1 MSAADIWMPLYVPD
15 FLTATTHL
23 STEETGAYLLVLM
36 GAWTRGGKVPDDEK
50 QLARIAKTD
59 LDTWRRIS
67 PVLKPFFTVE
77 GGFWIQCRLLH
88 EKEKAIR
95 NCEKRQA
102 VGKLG
107 GRPKSQTNRITNR
120 LSNSL
125 PIGEANQNPF
135 TSTISTNSPPTP
147 QRGGQGAD
155 LPEVNFPT
163 LQEITAYGAT
173 LNVVPEVCKSFF
185 DHYQGNNL
193 WANRFGRLIDWKHKL
208 PLWNQNERAKTSA
221 GGPGGTVS
229 IGQAIRL
236 LEEEISKH
244 RANPNS
250 VFHSREATELER
262 ADLQGKKRKLKE
274 LKAKAI
280 QNV

>member
-15 FLTATTHL
+15 FLTDTTHL

-36 GAWTRGGKVPDDEK
+36 GAWSRGGKVPDDEK
-50 QLARIAKTD
+50 QLARIARTD
-59 LDTWRRIS
+59 LDSWRRIA

-77 GGFWIQCRLLH
+77 GGFWIQHRLLR
-88 EKEKAIR
+88 EKEKAIQI
-95 NCEKRQA
+95 CEKRQTI
-102 VGKLG
+102 GKLG
-107 GRPKSQTNRITNR
+107 GRPKSKTNSITNR

-125 PIGEANQNPF
+125 PIGEANQN
-135 TSTISTNSPPTP
+135 TITTTISTNSPPTP
-147 QRGGQGAD
+147 QRGEQRAE

-163 LQEITAYGAT
+163 LQEVTAYGAT
-173 LNVVPEVCKSFF
+173 LNVSPEVCKSFF

-208 PLWNQNERAKTSA
+208 PIWNQNERAKSA
-221 GGPGGTVS
+221 PGGPPGNVS
-229 IGQAIRL
+229 LGQAIRL
-236 LEEEISKH
+236 LEEEISQH

-250 VFHSREATELER
+250 VFHSRDATELER
-262 ADLQGKKRKLKE
+262 ADLQAKKRKLKE